1 MIKVTDFTNETNL
14 LDKGVYMIK
23 HSSIDIMYVGST
35 AQEDG
40 FRGR

>member
-23 HSSIDIMYVGST
+23 HSST
-35 AQEDG
+35 EAEN
-40 FRGR
+40 